1 MDDSMN
7 EIWTKNI
14 YKVIFLSFCYLSN
27 VNIIIFL
34 NA

>member
-7 EIWTKNI
+7 EIWTKI
-14 YKVIFLSFCYLSN
+14 TYKVIFLSLCFLSN